1 MGIITGFALGRGAT
15 GGPDLDIQTEVLKT
29 HLRHAQS
36 RAMNSN
42 IHWGLRTDAVGG
54 SYWLFRYDGSVT
66 TVRLPGEDADTVDLS
81 ADGITMSAGTYTFDS
96 RGIPYYAG
104 HSDTPPGT
112 TLAGLGGDQSVVNK
126 SVVCEWR
133 ETTASRSCA
142 NRHIGSNRQRAIRI
156 DRHNVSIVVKNQLT
170 LA

>member
-1 MGIITGFALGRGAT
+1 MKINNNAGFSLFEITVVLIVMAIITGFAIGRGAI
-15 GGPDLDIQTEVLKT
+15 GDPDLNIQTEVLKS

-42 IHWGLRTDAVGG
+42 IHWGLRTDATGD
-54 SYWLFRYDGSVT
+54 SYWLFKYDGSVT
-66 TVRLPGEDADTVDLS
+66 TVRLPGEDADTVNIS

-112 TLAGLGGDQSVVNK
+112 SLSGLGGDQSITL
-126 SVVCEWR
+126 SD
-133 ETTASRSCA
+133 
-142 NRHIGSNRQRAIRI
+142 GSDNNTITITQNTGFIP
-156 DRHNVSIVVKNQLT
+156 
-170 LA
+170 